1 MADSSDDSTPP
12 KRRSSGSA
20 PPFIAPRGKDA
31 APVEPPRAMRRSSTP
46 LFVPPLPPEEEAAPE
61 FVPPVDASPPAPEA
75 PRTPTPP
82 ISSSSVTP
90 PSTTAA
96 ARESRAI
103 EYENLETPEIELRI
117 TGERP
122 AIGETELQVIAYD
135 DANSELQAN
144 APHGEMPRVDGIELE
159 STELSLEPTS
169 KNPKHAPSDLNIE
182 SFWAADAFTPTVKP
196 AAEPAPDDAPTRR
209 RSTLDSLRVEEVMP
223 PNMPTPPSV
232 SAITPRVPRPSVPVP
247 TVRSPTPVDVRTPAA
262 LEALKELE
270 PWPQSSAAPADS
282 TRMVADALERVARRI
297 RSGELRVPADA
308 AGATEENALSAALQ
322 ALVRAPRR

>member
-31 APVEPPRAMRRSSTP
+31 APAEPPRATRRVSTP
-46 LFVPPLPPEEEAAPE
+46 LFVPPLPPEEEAATTTPE
-61 FVPPVDASPPAPEA
+61 PAAAAPEPAEEPRSPTPSVPP
-75 PRTPTPP
+75 
-82 ISSSSVTP
+82 SSVTP
-90 PSTTAA
+90 PSVTAA
-96 ARESRAI
+96 ARESKAI

-135 DANSELQAN
+135 DANSELRAN
-144 APHGEMPRVDGIELE
+144 SPHGEMPRVDGIELE
-159 STELSLEPTS
+159 STELSLEPS
-169 KNPKHAPSDLNIE
+169 GKNPKHAPSDLNIE
-182 SFWAADAFTPTVKP
+182 SFWAAEAFTPTVKP
-196 AAEPAPDDAPTRR
+196 PMEPVPDDAPPRR
-209 RSTLDSLRVEEVMP
+209 RSTLESLRVEEVMP
-223 PNMPTPPSV
+223 PRMPTPPSMG
-232 SAITPRVPRPSVPVP
+232 AITPRASRASVPVP
-247 TVRSPTPVDVRTPAA
+247 TTRSPTPVDIRTPAA

-282 TRMVADALERVARRI
+282 SRMVADALERVARRI

-308 AGATEENALSAALQ
+308 AAATEENALSAALQ